1 MIMIY
6 AKVEAGMLKNI
17 DAATAQK
24 FRIIYSAIPFS
35 EMKKIINSV
44 KTIDYQ
50 KSNHMK
56 LNKDDLK
63 LESIIRRTCRI

>member
-6 AKVEAGMLKNI
+6 AKVEAGMLKNN

-35 EMKKIINSV
+35 EMRKIINSV
-44 KTIDYQ
+44 KTIDYRTPLPY
-50 KSNHMK
+50 K
-56 LNKDDLK
+56 LLFLSVKTLPRVM
-63 LESIIRRTCRI
+63 SSS